1 MSKIRTKDG
10 KKNII
15 GSLLIQLRKERSLS
29 QRDLATLLQL
39 AGYNLDKNV
48 ITRIETYQRYVSDLE
63 LKGLCEVLNVSADY
77 LLGIEEK
84 NS

>member
-1 MSKIRTKDG
+1 MS
-10 KKNII
+10 
-15 GSLLIQLRKERSLS
+15 KERSLS

-77 LLGIEEK
+77 LLGIQEK
-84 NS
+84 DS